1 MEQIAEK
8 KEDNIET
15 KFETKD
21 HDTNEESKKEVE
33 VKDSDSDSDVEYD
46 LVDSKFKRSPKKR
59 KIKRSYKLKKSK

>member
-33 VKDSDSDSDVEYD
+33 VKDSDSDSD